1 MGSHRWFIW
10 TFIITKWWISYKTR
24 DAKALPFK
32 QANSP
37 FRKLYTSLWCPLSV
51 SRGSKKE
58 LLNAIQKNSWPTDF
72 LNFCPILLKL
82 KKPFFTMTWECTW
95 GDTLPHQKKPEYQ
108 WLQPYQAIAGEPWC
122 ESDGKTGNKPW
133 DFCTFLEHKHTFAQ
147 SPRRHLAWLS
157 WILGEQKLLSA
168 ADKVSMGQCCLASCG
183 NTHI

>member
-72 LNFCPILLKL
+72 GFLSHPFEV
-82 KKPFFTMTWECTW
+82 KKPFFTTTW
-95 GDTLPHQKKPEYQ
+95 GCWHCFCHSHPTIPFPTKKSPSINDCNHTKPSPASHGVKVMENRKQTLR
-108 WLQPYQAIAGEPWC
+108 
-122 ESDGKTGNKPW
+122 
-133 DFCTFLEHKHTFAQ
+133 FL
-147 SPRRHLAWLS
+147 HLSGA
-157 WILGEQKLLSA
+157 
-168 ADKVSMGQCCLASCG
+168 
-183 NTHI
+183 